1 MPPTAPDVTGLVT
14 SVAESVTA
22 VQEHF
27 AGSAVQVI
35 PDGSGGAFMIV
46 DTVAIGARYLPEVTW
61 LGFHLNAAY
70 PSSDVYPHYV
80 GRVARVDGQQ
90 HGEGIQ
96 PVDWQNR
103 PALQLSR
110 RSNRWNP
117 AFDNAVLKAEKVIT
131 WFASR

>member
-1 MPPTAPDVTGLVT
+1 MARPPPQRRL
-14 SVAESVTA
+14 
-22 VQEHF
+22 
-27 AGSAVQVI
+27 
-35 PDGSGGAFMIV
+35 
-46 DTVAIGARYLPEVTW
+46 
-61 LGFHLNAAY
+61 

-80 GRVARVDGQQ
+80 ARVARADGQA

-110 RSNRWNP
+110 RSLRWNP
-117 AFDNAVLKAEKVIT
+117 VRDNAVLKAEKVIA